1 MAHFPNFNRNI
12 LMNMNVILLG
22 CDVYDAAHCPDRTG
36 CHSTGKVR
44 TYECVYK
51 CVRECVCMYVFV
63 RAE

>member
-1 MAHFPNFNRNI
+1 
-12 LMNMNVILLG
+12 MNMNVILLG